1 MPGYMKVADIM
12 EATAY
17 DKGYCWAVRS
27 GTCTSH
33 VARRTSHVSTGP
45 VLARLV
51 VVALAGRVSL
61 QASSREGLC
70 AIAGRG
76 FLAGRRIATRDP
88 LPLGFASLTGCVH

>member
-17 DKGYCWAVRS
+17 GKGYCWAVRS
-27 GTCTSH
+27 GTCTSHVARRTSHVARRTSH

-51 VVALAGRVSL
+51 VVALAG
-61 QASSREGLC
+61 
-70 AIAGRG
+70 
-76 FLAGRRIATRDP
+76 P
-88 LPLGFASLTGCVH
+88 P